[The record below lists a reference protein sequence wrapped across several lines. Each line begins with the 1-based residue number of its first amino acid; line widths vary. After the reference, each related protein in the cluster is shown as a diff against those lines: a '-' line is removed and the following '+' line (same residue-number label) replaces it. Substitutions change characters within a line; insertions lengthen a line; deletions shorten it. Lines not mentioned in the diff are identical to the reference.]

1 MWYSPLSLRAFFAGK
16 LTPERKAWFSKTR
29 HGEQAWQKSIRRRVS
44 PPASSSVVLN
54 TYDARDE
61 QNRSL
66 AQVRAVFDDA
76 NIEFAELPRLS
87 HFAPTLVVDAENT
100 EAVVAALLKGLA
112 GRKEGRSSEAGASW
126 TIRFL
131 NVRGTKLSL
140 RTVRN
145 QPGKVGSVTCLRRRH
160 AANGRE
166 MTTPAQTITVE
177 LWAKSG
183 PDTPRADGAYHLPG
197 TLLRRQTD
205 HTLAVDYIEPT
216 VWHDALN
223 HDSRLRLPAPH
234 LRVLHE
240 PVDIVYTWVDGSD
253 PEWRR
258 RMRAT
263 RDALDLT
270 TTEPSS
276 VSDSRFTSR
285 DELKYSLR
293 SLEYYASWARR
304 IFIVTDGQV
313 PPWLNT
319 DNPKIT
325 VIDHH
330 EIFSDPSVLPVFN
343 SHAIE
348 SQLHHIPGLSDHYLY
363 LNDDCFF
370 LRPTDPEL
378 FFTANGL
385 TKHFPSIVPIDIGGW
400 TPRDLPIISA
410 AKQGRDHV
418 LDKYGSTVTHRFK
431 HTPHPQLRPVLEA
444 MESEEPELFAKVA
457 ASAFRSP
464 EDVSIP
470 SSLHHLDAFA
480 RGQSIEGRIGYQF
493 VDLSK
498 PDLELRLLRV
508 ARRSDLDVFCL
519 NETTL
524 PESSEET
531 VSRLVAE
538 FFESRFPVPSSFE
551 RDITRS
557 GSEP

>member
-1 MWYSPLSLRAFFAGK
+1 VWYSPSSLRAFFAGK

-29 HGEQAWQKSIRRRVS
+29 HGEQAWQRSIRRRVS
-44 PPASSSVVLN
+44 PPASSTATLN
-54 TYDARDE
+54 AYDARDE
-61 QNRSL
+61 QDQAL
-66 AQVRAVFDDA
+66 AQVRAVLDDA

-87 HFAPTLVVDAENT
+87 RFAPTLVVDDENT

-112 GRKEGRSSEAGASW
+112 GGKDGRSSEAGTPW
-126 TIRFL
+126 TIRAL
-131 NVRGTKLSL
+131 NVRGTKLNL

-145 QPGKVGSVTCLRRRH
+145 QPGKVGSITCLRRRR

-166 MTTPAQTITVE
+166 LTTPAQTITVE
-177 LWAKSG
+177 LWTKSG
-183 PDTPRADGAYHLPG
+183 ADTPRADGGCHLPG

-216 VWHDALN
+216 VWHDALS

-258 RMRAT
+258 RMSAT
-263 RDALDLT
+263 RDGLDLT

-304 IFIVTDGQV
+304 VFIVTDGQV
-313 PPWLNT
+313 PSWLNT

-418 LDKYGSTVTHRFK
+418 LDKYGNTITHRFK

-457 ASAFRSP
+457 ASPFRSP

-480 RGQSIEGRIGYQF
+480 RGQSIEGQIGYQF

-508 ARRSDLDVFCL
+508 ARRPDLDVFCL

-524 PESSEET
+524 PENSDET
-531 VSRLVAE
+531 VSRLVSE

-551 RDITRS
+551 CHTTGS
-557 GSEP
+557 GSEQ